1 MLVRYA
7 GSAMV
12 RPAREVDSAEITLSN
27 LSKNTVNLSDFI
39 DIYGNSKILNAP
51 GRSAIIQGF
60 SPRHS
65 TAIAGNCGSIP
76 TEEGC

>member
-1 MLVRYA
+1 MLVRHA

-12 RPAREVDSAEITLSN
+12 RLAREVDSAEIPLIY
-27 LSKNTVNLSDFI
+27 LSKNPVNLSDFI
-39 DIYGNSKILNAP
+39 DINGNSIILNAP
-51 GRSAIIQGF
+51 GRTAIIQGF
-60 SPRHS
+60 SPRPS